1 MYLFLSHKTYKLRC
15 LLYRLTFLLVLIW
28 KRPIQFSTKN
38 SNIKTQV
45 FLFHL
50 NNFLNCKII
59 LGKFPRVEDY
69 LLEWHTVHEWCRKS
83 SSIMW
88 FVLFSQLF
96 HENVFGSFEL
106 YLICLNGWEKI
117 WNPNQSRRL
126 LELDKS
132 SSFLV
137 LWSDLP
143 VVRIPKFC

>member
-1 MYLFLSHKTYKLRC
+1 MSIIQVNNFIGFNMKDTNSIFSKKFKYKN
-15 LLYRLTFLLVLIW
+15 TF
-28 KRPIQFSTKN
+28 
-38 SNIKTQV
+38 

-50 NNFLNCKII
+50 NLRNNFLNCKII
-59 LGKFPRVEDY
+59 LGKFPRVEHY

-143 VVRIPKFC
+143 VVRIPKLC

>member
-1 MYLFLSHKTYKLRC
+1 MRC

-28 KRPIQFSTKN
+28 KRPNQFSAKN
-38 SNIKTQV
+38 SNIKSQF

-50 NNFLNCKII
+50 NLRNNFLNCKII
-59 LGKFPRVEDY
+59 LGKFPRVEHY

-143 VVRIPKFC
+143 VVRIPKLC

>member
-1 MYLFLSHKTYKLRC
+1 MRC

-28 KRPIQFSTKN
+28 KRPIQFSAKN
-38 SNIKTQV
+38 SNKETHF

-50 NNFLNCKII
+50 NLRNNFLNCKII
-59 LGKFPRVEDY
+59 LGKFPRVEHY